1 MTSRTRFVLED
12 NFPKASKM
20 TSHPLLYGRTKMNF
34 EEFDRLYTE
43 LYDEYLLPI
52 DEKRVSFSPS
62 ITVGMSRSVGEM
74 MDVDGERV
82 QKGTEDRHFG
92 DGDVVVILL
101 EDMGRLAVV
110 HETATRD
117 DVKSA
122 MEFLSGIKLEPS
134 RGT

>member
-1 MTSRTRFVLED
+1 
-12 NFPKASKM
+12 
-20 TSHPLLYGRTKMNF
+20 MNF